1 MLGDTVSASTWE
13 NWHSDLTSAVHASL
27 SKCWSLSWLAL
38 FLLVAK
44 HYFCIPFWASC
55 VHHSAVLER
64 FCTLFSVYN
73 VSLKCKM
80 FFIWKSN
87 LWRANTVFQSYR
99 SGILV
104 PDHHRILFGF
114 IFVFRKLDCMFVLMS
129 DCVFP
134 FLFFSRTCVCSF
146 KIFSFRWNA
155 IFFSICKYDFIVV
168 SYTLCSYSVITWS
181 NRKTLRCEVPEN
193 QLF

>member
-1 MLGDTVSASTWE
+1 MLGDIISASTWE

-64 FCTLFSVYN
+64 FCTLFSVSN

-114 IFVFRKLDCMFVLMS
+114 IFCFQEAGLHV
-129 DCVFP
+129 CVNERLRLP
-134 FLFFSRTCVCSF
+134 LLILFKNMCLQFQNF
-146 KIFSFRWNA
+146 QF
-155 IFFSICKYDFIVV
+155 
-168 SYTLCSYSVITWS
+168 
-181 NRKTLRCEVPEN
+181 
-193 QLF
+193 